1 MDKLKPL
8 TRITNVFIILM
19 IFNIPKSLNVD
30 IKMLII
36 SLCALIIINDFIRFH
51 KKKNNIIYFISY
63 FLSLLMAGTICYF
76 YNTFA
81 IPYIYVCLAELI
93 FTSFSIIKTILIFIN
108 FITYIVP
115 TTLSIFNDK
124 NFLDNFSSYFF
135 PYIAVLSLMLLIRNV
150 RRERVHIKE
159 LNDELTIQNLKL
171 QEYASKVEELTLSAE
186 RNRVAQDLH
195 DSLGHY
201 LMAISMHLDIL
212 EKTIYTSPDKAINV
226 VKKSKDIVKNS
237 ISELRNTVFELK
249 EDKEDKSFALAISEL
264 TSNLSTLNELTFNID
279 INKEIE
285 NYTPFLKDVLY
296 KTIKEALTNGIKH
309 GHSKVFN
316 INLSISK
323 TNIILSIKNNGI
335 TPSDIIKSNGL
346 KGIEERLSL
355 INAKAEF
362 NKLNPGFEVLV
373 KIPIRK
379 EKTYD
384 KCFTCR

>member
-1 MDKLKPL
+1 MNKLKPFARVTNIFIFL
-8 TRITNVFIILM
+8 TL
-19 IFNIPKSLNVD
+19 FNIPKHIHAD
-30 IKMLII
+30 IRYLIYL
-36 SLCALIIINDFIRFH
+36 LCGLIVLNDFLR
-51 KKKNNIIYFISY
+51 KVKKNRAFYFLSY
-63 FLSLLMAGTICYF
+63 TLSLLMAAIICYF
-76 YNTFA
+76 HNSFV
-81 IPYIYVCLAELI
+81 IPYIYASLAEII
-93 FTSFSIIKTILIFIN
+93 FTPYSKIKISLIFIDFICYLVPNILAISTNEN
-108 FITYIVP
+108 FWD
-115 TTLSIFNDK
+115 IFT
-124 NFLDNFSSYFF
+124 SYFF
-135 PYIAVLSLMLLIRNV
+135 PYIAIMSLMFLIRNT
-150 RRERVHIKE
+150 RRERIHIKK

-186 RNRVAQDLH
+186 RTRVAQDLH

-212 EKTIYTSPDKAINV
+212 EKTIHTSPDKAINV
-226 VKKSKDIVKNS
+226 IKKSKEIVKNS

-285 NYTPFLKDVLY
+285 TYTPFLKDVLY

-362 NKLNPGFEVLV
+362 NKLNHGFEVLV